1 MTVNREGVMAVR
13 VISVLQLHIVVLDNW
28 GTVIMKAKTQWLDCV
43 FAVDMWFIVGDFCVY
58 IG

>member
-1 MTVNREGVMAVR
+1 MQERR
-13 VISVLQLHIVVLDNW
+13 LLHIVVLDKIG

-43 FAVDMWFIVGDFCVY
+43 FAVDMWFIVGDFCVC